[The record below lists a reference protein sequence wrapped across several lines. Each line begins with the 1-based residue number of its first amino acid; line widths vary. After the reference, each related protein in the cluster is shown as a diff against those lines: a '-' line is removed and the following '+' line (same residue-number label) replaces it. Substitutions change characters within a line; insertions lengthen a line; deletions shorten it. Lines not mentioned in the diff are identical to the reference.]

1 MKKDFDSWNERKKQ
15 IHSIGENK
23 LYHQRQMWW
32 CSLGLN
38 IGFEQDGTGE
48 ECERSVLILK
58 GLSRNTCVVVP
69 LTSSPGKH
77 KMRIPIG
84 IVEGRNASA
93 LLSQVKVI
101 DTKRLI
107 NKIGF
112 LEKTAFE
119 SIRKAVKD
127 LL

>member
-1 MKKDFDSWNERKKQ
+1 MKKDFDSWNKQKKK
-15 IHSIGENK
+15 IHDVNENK
-23 LYHQRQMWW
+23 LYHQRQIWW

-38 IGFEQDGTGE
+38 VGFEQDGTGE
-48 ECERSVLILK
+48 EYERPVLILK
-58 GLSRNTCVVVP
+58 GLSRNTCLIVP
-69 LTSSPGKH
+69 LTSSLEKH
-77 KMRIPIG
+77 KMRIPVGMI
-84 IVEGRNASA
+84 EERKASA